1 MAGTEVVKNIFL
13 IPKYSVLNPESFAN
27 QSLLPLAEPVFLKL
41 QCSVAGMVVSDARFS
56 RQTLVTV
63 LGNEGI
69 EMFVMALGISLAVA
83 VIGDDEV

>member
-1 MAGTEVVKNIFL
+1 
-13 IPKYSVLNPESFAN
+13 
-27 QSLLPLAEPVFLKL
+27 
-41 QCSVAGMVVSDARFS
+41 MVVLDARFS